1 MGSNLGDDYIRS
13 FSFVELIEKRRL
25 IRNELEQQQCNE
37 ARGYSN
43 QPSSSGHV
51 APSYNIVKNIN
62 IDIDIRNTDLRWSE
76 KRWSTTDHPHK
87 KKKVNL
93 LQKTLHMSLNH
104 N

>member
-1 MGSNLGDDYIRS
+1 MDSNLSDDYIRS

-76 KRWSTTDHPHK
+76 KEVVHYGSPTLK
-87 KKKVNL
+87 KK
-93 LQKTLHMSLNH
+93 
-104 N
+104 